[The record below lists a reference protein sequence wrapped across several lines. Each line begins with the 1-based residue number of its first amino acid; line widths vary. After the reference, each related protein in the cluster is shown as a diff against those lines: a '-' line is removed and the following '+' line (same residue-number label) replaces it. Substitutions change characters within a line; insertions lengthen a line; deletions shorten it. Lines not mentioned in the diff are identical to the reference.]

1 MGRYK
6 QTRMNKLQYKEVAMP
21 DEFDAKLL
29 PLLPLKIKQKVCK
42 KYGITLSYFNVLY
55 RHPVKIT
62 KRYLSIIRYALR
74 EYKLYKEKEDERY
87 SEIVTGV
94 SSLLPSNN
102 QPTT

>member
-6 QTRMNKLQYKEVAMP
+6 QTHANKLQYKEVVMP
-21 DEFDAKLL
+21 DGFDAKLL

-62 KRYLSIIRYALR
+62 KRYLSMVRFALR
-74 EYKLYKEKEDERY
+74 EYKQYKEREDERY
-87 SEIVTGV
+87 SEIVTEV
-94 SSLLPSNN
+94 SSLLSNN
-102 QPTT
+102 NESAS